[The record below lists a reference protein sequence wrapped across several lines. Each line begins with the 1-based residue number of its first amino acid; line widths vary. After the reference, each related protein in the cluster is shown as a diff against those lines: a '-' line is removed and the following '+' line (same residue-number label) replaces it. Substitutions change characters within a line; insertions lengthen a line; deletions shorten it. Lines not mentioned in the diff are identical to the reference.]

1 MKSRKILLTVVS
13 IGLISALSAAR
24 GEDNIADKAINEQRV
39 DKIAVYG
46 SAQSNKMVRDKTV
59 LGDEAKRITT
69 KGSGNLWDAAVQSST
84 TGKIK
89 VGDQIIC
96 LVFLKAV
103 DTANNAPA
111 KVTLRLQESAA
122 PYTEIKSEEMTIGK
136 DWNQYQI
143 TTIVNKDYMGGEAA
157 FVVQMNYGAQTIDVG
172 PMFIL
177 NMNKT
182 TKGSR

>member
-1 MKSRKILLTVVS
+1 MKTTLQVLVYILIVA
-13 IGLISALSAAR
+13 SAQAFA
-24 GEDNIADKAINEQRV
+24 EDNIADKAINEQRV
-39 DKIAVYG
+39 EKIAVYG
-46 SAQSNKMVRDKTV
+46 SAQSNKTVRDKTV
-59 LGDEAKRITT
+59 LGEEAKRIVTRGT
-69 KGSGNLWDAAVQSST
+69 GNPWDAAVQSNTS
-84 TGKIK
+84 GKIK

-103 DTANNAPA
+103 ETANSVPA

-122 PYTEIKSEEMTIGK
+122 PYAEIKSEDMAIGK
-136 DWNQYQI
+136 EWNQYQI
-143 TTIVNKDYMGGEAA
+143 ATVVNKDYIGGEAA

>member
-1 MKSRKILLTVVS
+1 MKNRTTLLAFIFFGITAV
-13 IGLISALSAAR
+13 LQTAHAD
-24 GEDNIADKAINEQRV
+24 DNIADKAINEQRV

-46 SAQSNKMVRDKTV
+46 NAQTNKMVRDKTV
-59 LGDEAKRITT
+59 LGEEAKRIAT
-69 KGSGNLWDAAVQSST
+69 KGTGNAWDAAAQSIT

-89 VGDQIIC
+89 AGDQIIC
-96 LVFLKAV
+96 VVFLKAV

-111 KVTLRLQESAA
+111 KVMLRLQESAA
-122 PYTEIKSEEMTIGK
+122 PYAEIKSEEMPISK

-143 TTIVNKDYMGGEAA
+143 TTVVNKDYAGGEAA

-172 PMFIL
+172 PVFIL